1 MQECYKEV
9 CEGYEINFLKLLV
22 WFLLWFLLGDIWE
35 RRERKFYLF
44 YLNSFNYLFSLFLIW
59 YILGNLIFYLLYP
72 IYFFCVLFLWHKF
85 FLLWLDINLEFGT
98 LRSLLLSC
106 LDLRAIFY
114 LLIYWKYRLAF
125 WFMMLLLLNIIYL

>member
-72 IYFFCVLFLWHKF
+72 IYFFWVLFLWPKF
-85 FLLWLDINLEFGT
+85 LLLWLDINLEFGT
-98 LRSLLLSC
+98 LKSLLLSC